1 MAGEAGMIPH
11 LALADRRRREARNGG
26 RPMKR
31 PTDRLLALA
40 MLAVGVARFA
50 QPRDSGKRL
59 RGRHGGESGA
69 HDR

>member
-1 MAGEAGMIPH
+1 
-11 LALADRRRREARNGG
+11 
-26 RPMKR
+26 MKR

-40 MLAVGVARFA
+40 MLTVGVARFA
-50 QPRDSGKRL
+50 QPRDSGKQL

>member
-1 MAGEAGMIPH
+1 
-11 LALADRRRREARNGG
+11 
-26 RPMKR
+26 MKR

-69 HDR
+69 YDR